1 MKTSHQ
7 LRQIANTLE
16 NLEETS
22 SSLTKKEVWEIVSD
36 IQIKLIEILETEV
49 LFNEL

>member
-1 MKTSHQ
+1 MKTSHT

-16 NLEETS
+16 NLEENKELS
-22 SSLTKKEVWEIVSD
+22 KKEVWEIVSD

-49 LFNEL
+49 LFNEI